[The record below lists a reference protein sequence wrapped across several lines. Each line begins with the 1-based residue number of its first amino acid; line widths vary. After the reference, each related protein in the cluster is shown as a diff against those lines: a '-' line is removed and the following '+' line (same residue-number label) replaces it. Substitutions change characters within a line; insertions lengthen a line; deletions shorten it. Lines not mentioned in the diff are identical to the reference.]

1 MQHIRLLASR
11 TSTIQPREVPVSAHS
26 SSAGPATPTIAFAI
40 GDPAGISP
48 ELTAKLLASD
58 ELCSAAQM
66 VVFGDRRILQG
77 GADVAGVT
85 LDLDVVSAESIPDRA
100 DRPVLVDL
108 GNLDPK
114 DVRPATATLEGG
126 RFATDNFRRA
136 LLHARSGAAD
146 AVFFTPFNKKAMRL
160 AYPGYDDEIRFVRD
174 VLDVSGPASE
184 FNVLGG
190 LWNARVTSHIPLS
203 AVAAAISEDAI
214 IRSLT
219 LADGAMRNAGFER
232 PRIAVAG
239 LNPHAGDGGNFGRE
253 EIDVIEPA
261 VRRAKAHG
269 IAAEG
274 PFPSDTVFLRA
285 KNGDFDAVL
294 TMYHDQG
301 QIAMKLMGFDRG
313 VTLIGGFPFPICT
326 PAHGTAY
333 EIAGQGI
340 ANLGAATEA
349 LRLAIRMGADL
360 CAQRRANAA

>member
-1 MQHIRLLASR
+1 MSE
-11 TSTIQPREVPVSAHS
+11 TSSDAGRPV
-26 SSAGPATPTIAFAI
+26 IAFAM

-48 ELTAKLLASD
+48 ELAARLLDSPEFRD
-58 ELCSAAQM
+58 EARL
-66 VVFGDRRILQG
+66 VVFGDLRILQMG
-77 GADVAGVT
+77 AKDGSTGVDVEVIGADDAIPAG
-85 LDLDVVSAESIPDRA
+85 AA
-100 DRPVLVDL
+100 RPVFVDL
-108 GNLDPK
+108 RNLAPE
-114 DVRPATATLEGG
+114 DVTRATATIEGG
-126 RFATDNFRRA
+126 RFATENFRRA
-136 LLHARSGAAD
+136 LLLAQSGGAD

-160 AYPGYDDEIRFVRD
+160 AYDGYDDEIRFVRD
-174 VLDVSGPASE
+174 VLKTSGPASE

-203 AVAAAISEDAI
+203 EVASAITQDAI
-214 IRSLT
+214 LRSLT
-219 LADGAMRNAGFER
+219 LADASLRAAGFSP

-261 VRRAKAHG
+261 VRRARAQG
-269 IAAEG
+269 LTVEG

-285 KNGDFDAVL
+285 RNGDFDAVL

-333 EIAGQGI
+333 EIAGRGI
-340 ANLGAATEA
+340 ANLGASREA
-349 LRLAIRMGADL
+349 LLLAIRMGREVRAG
-360 CAQRRANAA
+360 RRQAGTVRDVA

>member
-1 MQHIRLLASR
+1 M
-11 TSTIQPREVPVSAHS
+11 
-26 SSAGPATPTIAFAI
+26 

-48 ELTAKLLASD
+48 ELAAKLIAAD
-58 ELCSAAQM
+58 EFRRAGDL
-66 VVFGDRRILQG
+66 VIFGDLRILEQG
-77 GADVAGVT
+77 AKVAGVGI
-85 LDLDVVSAESIPDRA
+85 DVEAVTSGEAIPQHA
-100 DRPVLVDL
+100 SRPVFVDL
-108 GNLDPK
+108 RNLSPDQ
-114 DVRPATATLEGG
+114 VTPATATLEGG
-126 RFATDNFRRA
+126 LFATENFRRA
-136 LLHARSGAAD
+136 LLLAQSGRAD

-160 AYPGYDDEIRFVRD
+160 AYGGYDDEIRFVRD
-174 VLDVSGPASE
+174 VLKTSVAASE
-184 FNVLGG
+184 FNVLGR

-203 AVAAAISEDAI
+203 QVSSAISEQAI
-214 IRSLT
+214 LRSLT
-219 LADGAMRNAGFER
+219 LADQCMRAAGFNP

-261 VRRAKAHG
+261 VRKAMAQG
-269 IAAEG
+269 FAVEG

-333 EIAGQGI
+333 EIAGRGI
-340 ANLGAATEA
+340 ANLGASTAA
-349 LRLAIRMGADL
+349 LSLAIQMGAEVR
-360 CAQRRANAA
+360 ARRENEAGTGLAEAVNS